1 MISIMNQYRTVSNV
15 KPKKKFDQIIFK
27 ELNVELSQIINHI
40 NIKLLNFVQNQIDHF
55 RSNLVIK

>member
-1 MISIMNQYRTVSNV
+1 MSNQ
-15 KPKKKFDQIIFK
+15 KKSDQIIFK

-55 RSNLVIK
+55 RSNLVIR